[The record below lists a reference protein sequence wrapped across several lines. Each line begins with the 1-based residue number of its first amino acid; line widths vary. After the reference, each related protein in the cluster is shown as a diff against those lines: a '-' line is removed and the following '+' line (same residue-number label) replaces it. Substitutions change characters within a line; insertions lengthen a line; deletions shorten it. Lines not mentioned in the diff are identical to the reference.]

1 MVSENRDSYHGNN
14 FHFAPTF
21 RTYQRVHLIDFLNK
35 SRPAPSCRFVCYAL
49 HLNIREF
56 ISCLFGSCSVT
67 IFCKAAVFN
76 GLPLCPAG
84 IQTVVAYQMFV
95 FRGNVL
101 SKFCDKID
109 CLENFYILT
118 PILII
123 LCSVNDI
130 LFNIKYFLQG
140 IREDYRD
147 ALRYIG

>member
-1 MVSENRDSYHGNN
+1 MLWVFKS
-14 FHFAPTF
+14 FLF
-21 RTYQRVHLIDFLNK
+21 RCDFIPKL
-35 SRPAPSCRFVCYAL
+35 
-49 HLNIREF
+49 
-56 ISCLFGSCSVT
+56 
-67 IFCKAAVFN
+67 CKATIFN

-101 SKFCDKID
+101 SELCDKID

-123 LCSVNDI
+123 LCSVNDSAI
-130 LFNIKYFLQG
+130 LFNIKYFLQA
-140 IREDYRD
+140 IREDCRD